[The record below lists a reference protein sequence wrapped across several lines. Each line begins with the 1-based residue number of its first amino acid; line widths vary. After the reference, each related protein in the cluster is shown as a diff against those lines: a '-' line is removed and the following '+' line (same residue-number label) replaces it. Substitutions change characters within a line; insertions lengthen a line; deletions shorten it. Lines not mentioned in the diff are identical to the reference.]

1 MYTSEFWCGLIV
13 GFIVTTAL
21 IIALMEIRKRFKTV
35 KLPSRMERADERM
48 LKALIHI
55 GVLYEDKNGIHAN
68 KPGVYSKK
76 IPAQTANQNGDK

>member
-13 GFIVTTAL
+13 GFIVTTTL
-21 IIALMEIRKRFKTV
+21 IITLVEIRKRFKTV

-48 LKALIHI
+48 LKALINI
-55 GVLYEDKNGIHAN
+55 GALYEDKNGIHTN
-68 KPGVYSKK
+68 NPGIYSKK